1 MSENTKQDLLEALA
15 EYDDSKEY
23 EHYRDQEEVIV
34 DIFSQYPSNN
44 DKKSVLLKVCV
55 LDSFYSTNLKIY
67 GIHEV
72 VEKILNLSIDKA
84 LKVGDTG
91 VIEKIANFTNSKG
104 KQAFLY
110 SFASKY
116 CFHHNKDKYVIFDSF
131 VQKSLIHFNN
141 KDKICSFKL
150 SQNSLKNY
158 ENLLKAIKEI
168 RTFYG
173 LEEFNNRQMDHML
186 WVYGKENLK

>member
-1 MSENTKQDLLEALA
+1 MSENTKQALLEALA

-116 CFHHNKDKYVIFDSF
+116 CFHHNKDKF
-131 VQKSLIHFNN
+131 
-141 KDKICSFKL
+141 CSFKL

-173 LEEFNNRQMDHML
+173 LEEFNNRQMDYML